1 MAMKKNKRKKFK
13 KSYWTEVEEYNRI
26 RRLETDTT
34 VVNKRILDLYEET
47 QRNIIKDIQ
56 KIYGNYTSR
65 NELKDNI
72 AKEYI
77 TNLEKKKYLNEVE
90 RLMGITTNIELK
102 NDLVK
107 QYNAGSAMY
116 RMSRLENL
124 KGNIKNKI
132 TELGIKEEVMNKKH
146 YTNILLNTQK
156 QSAFNNTT
164 KHLVEQAL
172 LKSWFG
178 GNYSDRIWNNKDKL
192 QERLEKVLI
201 PGFLQGKDEKVL
213 AREIRDEFK
222 TSNYEAMRLVRT
234 ESAYFYGQSTLDSYK
249 ARGIKRYKITAKLDL
264 RTSRKCKGLDGNI
277 YQVKDAEVGIN
288 YPPFHPFCRTTTVPV
303 YEELE
308 EKEEIENNND
318 KLVKNNTKKKEEEE
332 KLQNKNYRKVI
343 MPKIKNTEV
352 ERTKNTNVKVIEQK
366 ENKGFNIIT
375 EEWVNTKNKEGSLK
389 ELSYSEEDGKRY
401 YVSKGEAVL
410 DHSDREKEVAKIIK
424 EKYKKEVG
432 LRPRI
437 LIDDKNTSDYLI
449 DGEKWDL
456 KELTQTGKNT
466 IKNAIQSKRK
476 QASNFILDETN
487 VKFTEEEMLRQ
498 INALYMNERVNKW
511 LKKIVILRNDEVVKV
526 FENKKIK

>member
-264 RTSRKCKGLDGNI
+264 KTSRKCKGLDGNI

-308 EKEEIENNND
+308 AKEND
-318 KLVKNNTKKKEEEE
+318 KYKFIKKEEF
-332 KLQNKNYRKVI
+332 KSDNAKS
-343 MPKIKNTEV
+343 
-352 ERTKNTNVKVIEQK
+352 
-366 ENKGFNIIT
+366 
-375 EEWVNTKNKEGSLK
+375 KNKLLRNIQKNDKIYIYSGAQYYIKDNSLENILDK
-389 ELSYSEEDGKRY
+389 EFIR
-401 YVSKGEAVL
+401 
-410 DHSDREKEVAKIIK
+410 K
-424 EKYKKEVG
+424 EKHAYIV
-432 LRPRI
+432 
-437 LIDDKNTSDYLI
+437 Y
-449 DGEKWDL
+449 
-456 KELTQTGKNT
+456 NT
-466 IKNAIQSKRK
+466 IKNSNIEYQKQKIYKNISQIDEMKDFKKEDVDIAFNHVFMTKYELEGKRK
-476 QASNFILDETN
+476 LFDPDFEMAQSWNRLINGKVKEIQPHDLIL
-487 VKFTEEEMLRQ
+487 LRH
-498 INALYMNERVNKW
+498 ERYEW
-511 LKKIVILRNDEVVKV
+511 DLM
-526 FENKKIK
+526 NKKKMNYIDAHKLTDKFYFYNPPKKNKKKRGR

>member
-1 MAMKKNKRKKFK
+1 MKKNKRKKFK

-47 QRNIIKDIQ
+47 QKNIIKDIQ

-65 NELKDNI
+65 NELKDNV

-132 TELGIKEEVMNKKH
+132 TELGIKEELINKNH
-146 YTNILLNTQK
+146 YTNVLLNTQK

-308 EKEEIENNND
+308 AKEEDNKDKKEPKINTERFKEISKEWINSSDFINSYTKEATQVEKNNKIYLVNDVNKIKYRNNEKENGEWIVQKLGGQLEYLPEINEDDNVSCSD
-318 KLVKNNTKKKEEEE
+318 YK
-332 KLQNKNYRKVI
+332 YRK
-343 MPKIKNTEV
+343 KS
-352 ERTKNTNVKVIEQK
+352 
-366 ENKGFNIIT
+366 T
-375 EEWVNTKNKEGSLK
+375 EEWIYIDNKETT
-389 ELSYSEEDGKRY
+389 GK
-401 YVSKGEAVL
+401 
-410 DHSDREKEVAKIIK
+410 
-424 EKYKKEVG
+424 
-432 LRPRI
+432 
-437 LIDDKNTSDYLI
+437 
-449 DGEKWDL
+449 
-456 KELTQTGKNT
+456 GKNT
-466 IKNAIQSKRK
+466 FYHAVEDKEEQSEIFLIDCTVSDLTYEEIIERVDVVFRSKKTKYVKTIIIKNKDKLIGIYSK
-476 QASNFILDETN
+476 
-487 VKFTEEEMLRQ
+487 
-498 INALYMNERVNKW
+498 
-511 LKKIVILRNDEVVKV
+511 
-526 FENKKIK
+526 